1 MCPEKGEEQNGT
13 LQVLMPRLESELQR
27 EQQRD
32 LESNL
37 PPSDDLGSSTLG
49 GAGSLSSS
57 SALAGTPWGGGGEMD
72 LSKSDLEKSEAGGSD
87 RIPYTS
93 EEEDPLD
100 EGGKK
105 AVKKKSMLSSMFK
118 KAANTVFM
126 GIKVSLALH

>member
-1 MCPEKGEEQNGT
+1 MCPEKGEEQNGS
-13 LQVLMPRLESELQR
+13 LQVLMPRLEELQR

-32 LESNL
+32 LESNP
-37 PPSDDLGSSTLG
+37 PPSDDLGSSTLE

-57 SALAGTPWGGGGEMD
+57 SALAGGGGGEMD

-87 RIPYTS
+87 RIPYAS

-118 KAANTVFM
+118 KASNTVFM